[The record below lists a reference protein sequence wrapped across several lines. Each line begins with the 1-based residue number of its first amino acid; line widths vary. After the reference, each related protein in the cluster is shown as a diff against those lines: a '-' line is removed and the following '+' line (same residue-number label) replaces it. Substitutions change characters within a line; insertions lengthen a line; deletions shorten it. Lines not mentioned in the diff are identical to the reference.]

1 MIEFGMNE
9 NYVKLCDIKESKYEA
24 KKEGGSR

>member
-1 MIEFGMNE
+1 MNE

-24 KKEGGSR
+24 KKEGGSRQRLQ